1 MSKIDLMKMTKS
13 LWREVGKQSPQLLTG
28 IGIAGMITTT
38 VLAVKATPKA
48 LRLMDSEKV
57 KKGRFELT
65 PTETVK
71 VAWKPY
77 VPAIVTGVVSTI
89 CLVSSCSV
97 STRRTAAI
105 ATAYKLSETALAEFR
120 EKAVEVVGEKKV
132 KEIKEK
138 IVEDKMIKDPVSK
151 KGVIIAGGNTLCYD
165 SISGRYFNSD
175 IETIKKAV
183 NEINRQMTYDMYVS
197 LTEFYN
203 EIGLEPTSIS
213 DEIGWN
219 LDDGLVE
226 MNYTSKLADDGTPCL
241 SLEYNIAPRY
251 DFSRLF

>member
-48 LRLMDSEKV
+48 LQLIDSEKV
-57 KKGRFELT
+57 KKGRFELA
-65 PTETVK
+65 PTEMVK

-77 VPAIVTGVVSTI
+77 VPAIVTGVVSTV
-89 CLVSSCSV
+89 CLIGSCSV

-138 IVEDKMIKDPVSK
+138 ITEDKMIKDPVSK
-151 KGVIIAGGNTLCYD
+151 KEVIIAGGNTLCYD
-165 SISGRYFNSD
+165 SISGRYFRSD

-203 EIGLEPTSIS
+203 ELGLEPTSIS